1 MLALWA
7 LIAAILALAAAIVH
21 AAWTYVQHQPL
32 EALTE
37 EEIAVRLAPIAAE
50 LLIWDA
56 ERHPDTPEEE
66 RER

>member
-1 MLALWA
+1 
-7 LIAAILALAAAIVH
+7 
-21 AAWTYVQHQPL
+21 VQHQPL